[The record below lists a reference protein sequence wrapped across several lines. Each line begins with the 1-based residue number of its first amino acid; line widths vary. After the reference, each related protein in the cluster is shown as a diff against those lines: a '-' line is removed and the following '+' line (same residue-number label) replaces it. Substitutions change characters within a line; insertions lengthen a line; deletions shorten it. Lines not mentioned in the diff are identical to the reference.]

1 MVNDDRI
8 NKNRISKVPVKIHR
22 KTKIRFWG
30 LFYKLVIGE
39 YNPLRINPLF
49 ILFIFGMG
57 GILIDLDHFIIKELQ
72 MLRPLHLPY
81 WIICGVFCICY
92 CTYIYRRFYKS
103 SINSDS
109 IESVNDRMS

>member
-1 MVNDDRI
+1 MVNNDRD
-8 NKNRISKVPVKIHR
+8 NTKRISKVSNEILS
-22 KTKIRFWG
+22 KTKFRFWG
-30 LFYKLVIGE
+30 LFFRLVIGS

-57 GILIDLDHFIIKELQ
+57 GVLIDLDHFIIKELQ

-92 CTYIYRRFYKS
+92 CTYIYRWVYKS
-103 SINSDS
+103 SINQ
-109 IESVNDRMS
+109 IDRMS